1 MSVFTSVRSDLPELS
16 QKSRKLVLSAEIERT
31 LESFV
36 VSEVA
41 VSVDRWVGRRGLE
54 MTGLV
59 GSDSRI
65 QFATMRFDEILEH
78 TVDVHYLFLR
88 IHTKGRYV

>member
-59 GSDSRI
+59 GSDCCL
-65 QFATMRFDEILEH
+65 QFETMRFDEILEH
-78 TVDVHYLFLR
+78 TVEAYFPFLP